1 MTPLMLFTIAW
12 IGGLLLAQGIETP
25 AVWYLLAFPP
35 ALVLLVG
42 WGDRRWGRRSA
53 AMLVGLALGALR
65 MSAALPDI
73 TADHVAFYRDRGRV
87 TIEGVVIA
95 DPDRRALDTR
105 LRVRVDE
112 LTVGEAAPRSVEGQL
127 LVYVPPYPRIHYGDR
142 LRAVGLLETP
152 PVFEDFSFKDYL
164 AREGIYALLRDVDA
178 HVLASHQA
186 NPLMDGV
193 LRLKSTAHQRL
204 QSMLPEPQGAL
215 LAGVLLGIE
224 QGIPEP
230 LVEAFERTGTSH
242 IVAISGFNLTMV
254 AALVTRMARGLLDRR
269 GGLLAALSAI
279 WIYVILVG
287 ADASVMRAGVM
298 SSLIALGQ
306 QEQRKPHGPTS
317 LAAATLVLSVLNPF
331 VLWDVGF
338 QLSAAAVVGMLILA
352 PPVAARCTALL
363 SRWVRHELAERLIGV
378 LNDILIVTSVVQL
391 TTLGIIVAN
400 FHAIPLVA
408 PLANFLILPA
418 QPFIM
423 AFGGPAL
430 VAGLIIP
437 AVGQVLAWIAWVFL
451 AYTIDVVTWTATFS
465 WASLPLPV
473 IAPLLVRAYHLGL
486 GTLSLYLVLGQGTSL
501 RVHMRAWWDRVRSLV
516 VALHPY
522 STAAGGATLVL
533 VVAFLTL
540 QPDGKLHVAF
550 LETGRGDAVLIRMPD
565 GSSVLIDGGYDP
577 RQTLAEMG
585 RQLPFWTR
593 RVDQVILTSPDDDR
607 LNGLVAVMER
617 YEVGWV
623 GTGPGTRESTTYAQW
638 QTLLQ
643 ERPTGTVTGMHQGD
657 GRDLGQGVQLDV
669 LWPPPEREGPLVLQL
684 THGEVK
690 VLLMGGATTVVEK
703 ALVERYGAT
712 LQSQVL
718 ALPRQGVKTCCSVDL
733 LQAVAPVVAVVQG
746 NRLDDV
752 TQAKLMDTRLYVTAN
767 RGTVEIVS
775 NGRNVGVRTRR

>member
-12 IGGLLLAQGIETP
+12 IGGLLLGQGIETP

-35 ALVLLVG
+35 ASVLLVG

-65 MSAALPDI
+65 MSVAQPDI
-73 TADHVAFYRDRGRV
+73 TADHIAFYRDRGQV

-112 LTVGEAAPRSVEGQL
+112 LTVGEAAPQSVEGKL

-152 PVFEDFSFKDYL
+152 PVFEDFSFADYL
-164 AREGIYALLRDVDA
+164 AREGIYALLREVDA

-193 LRLKSTAHQRL
+193 LRFKSTAHQRL
-204 QSMLPEPQGAL
+204 QLMLPEPQGAL

-230 LVEAFERTGTSH
+230 LVEAFERTGASH

-306 QEQRKPHGPTS
+306 QEQRRPHGPTS
-317 LAAATLVLSVLNPF
+317 LAAATFVLSVLNPF

-352 PPVAARCTALL
+352 PPLTAWCTAFV
-363 SRWVRHELAERLIGV
+363 SRWVRQELAERLIGI

-391 TTLGIIVAN
+391 TTLGIIAAN

-408 PLANFLILPA
+408 PLTNFLILPA

-423 AFGGPAL
+423 AFGGLAL
-430 VAGLIIP
+430 VSGLLLQP
-437 AVGQVLAWIAWVFL
+437 LGQVLAWIAWVFL

-465 WASLPLPV
+465 WASLPVPV
-473 IAPLLVRAYHLGL
+473 IAPFLVRVYHVGL
-486 GTLSLYLVLGQGTSL
+486 AMLSLRLVVGKDAALRGYLKGG
-501 RVHMRAWWDRVRSLV
+501 WDRARSLV

-522 STAAGGATLVL
+522 STAAAGATVVLMIAFLVL
-533 VVAFLTL
+533 R
-540 QPDGKLHVAF
+540 PDGRLHVTF
-550 LETGRGDAVLIRMPD
+550 LETGRGDAVLIRTPD
-565 GSSVLIDGGYDP
+565 GSTALIDGGYDP

-585 RQLPFWTR
+585 RQMPFWTR
-593 RVDQVILTSPDDDR
+593 RLDQVILTSPDDDR
-607 LNGLVAVMER
+607 LHGLIAVVERFEVA
-617 YEVGWV
+617 WV
-623 GTGPGTRESTTYAQW
+623 GTGPGLRESAIYAQW
-638 QTLLQ
+638 QAILQ
-643 ERPTGTVTGMHQGD
+643 ERPPGTVALLRQGD
-657 GRDLGQGVQLDV
+657 RRELSESVQLDV
-669 LWPPPEREGPLVLQL
+669 LWPPPDREGPLVLQL

-703 ALVERYGAT
+703 ALVERYGPA

-718 ALPRQGVKTCCSVDL
+718 ALPRQGDKTCCSVDL
-733 LQAVAPVVAVVQG
+733 LQAVAPVVAAVQG
-746 NRLDDV
+746 DRLDDV
-752 TQAKLMDTRLYVTAN
+752 TRAKLMDSRLYATASH
-767 RGTVEIVS
+767 GTVEIVS
-775 NGRNVGVRTRR
+775 DGRGVDVRTRR